1 MIPTTRKKL
10 HWNKSMNVKTCLKTL
25 SECLLAKVTLSE
37 NCKFGQAKL
46 VDSVIFASAS
56 YSIRSTDTKLQEVQ
70 CNMSK
75 VTGCFIKFLSQLP
88 YILKTNGNHKD
99 QRGHSNHPRW
109 HQNVCACK
117 PKFSVNKGK
126 VPIIWC

>member
-1 MIPTTRKKL
+1 
-10 HWNKSMNVKTCLKTL
+10 MNTKTCLKTL

-37 NCKFGQAKL
+37 NCKLGQAKL

-88 YILKTNGNHKD
+88 YILKKWEP
-99 QRGHSNHPRW
+99 QRSERSFEP
-109 HQNVCACK
+109 
-117 PKFSVNKGK
+117 S
-126 VPIIWC
+126 